1 MSDYVFVLGASNV
14 GYLMFN
20 FLNLNAGWIHRM
32 DRPRQERPWRAPD
45 AIIAAGAVLSF
56 VNLTFMG
63 MGADVYGAGTLKT
76 GLLFAA
82 LIVPVFVYRH
92 YLQDKGVFP
101 AAMAED
107 LDMVGGEKMQNRA
120 GILPYLVLLAGALV
134 IYFSHRLAVY

>member
-1 MSDYVFVLGASNV
+1 VFVLGASNV

-20 FLNLNAGWIHRM
+20 FLNLNAGWIHRL
-32 DRPRQERPWRAPD
+32 DRPRQERPWRAPTWL
-45 AIIAAGAVLSF
+45 IVAGAVLSY

-92 YLQDKGVFP
+92 YVRDKGVFP
-101 AAMAED
+101 SAMVED
-107 LDMVGGEKMQNRA
+107 LELGSGEKVVNRA
-120 GILPYLVLLAGALV
+120 GIWPYVTLIAGALV
-134 IYFSHRLAVY
+134 VYISHRLAVY